1 MMMADE
7 REDKH
12 IRDKDQVSQP
22 MLVTIG
28 NQRMNNYITTFVRH
42 C

>member
-12 IRDKDQVSQP
+12 IRDKSPGKTTDVS
-22 MLVTIG
+22 
-28 NQRMNNYITTFVRH
+28 NDW
-42 C
+42 